1 MVKAFVFGKFLPFH
15 TGHEAL
21 IRFALSK
28 CDFLTVLV
36 CCSDKETIDGNLRKN
51 WIEESF
57 FDQQNLEIR
66 IVNYNEN
73 ELPNTSA
80 SSREVSKIWSDHFK
94 NILPDYSLL
103 ITSEPY
109 GDYVA
114 EFMGIQHIC
123 FDRERKAV
131 PVSATAIRN
140 NIVANWSF
148 LSKGAKPFFC
158 VKVVLLGTDSTGKS
172 TLAEKL
178 AQHYACSVVA
188 EAGRELIPD
197 SKALVYEDLVWVA
210 NEHAKRITDAVAGD
224 NALVIIDTDIHI
236 TKSYSRFIFNKELK
250 VDEDI
255 IQANQAYLY
264 LYLNNDVAYF
274 QDGTRLVVEERRQL
288 DLSHRQVLDAINIH
302 YVEIKGNWTERFE
315 KACECIDEL
324 LGRESK
330 RIRL

>member
-36 CCSDKETIDGNLRKN
+36 CCSDKEAIDGSLRKS

-57 FDQQNLEIR
+57 ADHKILDIR
-66 IVNYNEN
+66 IMNYNED
-73 ELPNTSA
+73 ELPNTSV
-80 SSREVSKIWSDHFK
+80 SSREVSKVWSDQFK
-94 NILPDYSLL
+94 VLLPDYNLL

-114 EFMGIQHIC
+114 EFMGIKHIC
-123 FDRERKAV
+123 FDRERKMV

-140 NIVANWSF
+140 NTVANWNF

-158 VKVVLLGTDSTGKS
+158 VKVVLLGTESTGKS
-172 TLAEKL
+172 TIANKL
-178 AQHYACSVVA
+178 AQHYACSIVA
-188 EAGRELIPD
+188 ETGRDLIPD
-197 SKALVYEDLVWVA
+197 SKTLVYDDLVLVA
-210 NEHAKRITDAVAGD
+210 DEHAKRITDAVAGD
-224 NALVIIDTDIHI
+224 NLLVIIDTDVHI

-250 VDEDI
+250 VDADI
-255 IQANQAYLY
+255 MQANQAHLY
-264 LYLNNDVAYF
+264 LYLNNDATYF
-274 QDGTRLVVEERRQL
+274 QDGTRLEAEARDRL
-288 DLSHRQVLDAINIH
+288 DLSHRKILGENNIR

-324 LGRESK
+324 LSRESK
-330 RIRL
+330 RIKL